1 MEKNIILKG
10 IRTNNLKNID
20 AAVPLGKITAIV
32 GVSGAGKSSLAFHTL
47 YAEGYIRYIESISP
61 YIRQFLDQIEKP
73 DIDRIEN
80 LPPAIAFRQKKPHKN
95 PRSIVATA
103 SDIFDYLR
111 ILYAKIADFHC
122 PGCGEKIK
130 KFSIDEVIQELLA
143 LEPGQ
148 VQICFPYRGD
158 IPFLINRGYYFHVRD
173 GHKADIKGINANKPL
188 LVLVDELENRQENR
202 SRIFEAVDSAMAM
215 SRNTITVFYN
225 REPRHFTCGFFCP
238 RCQQEYESPDEN
250 LFSFN
255 SARGACPECKGF
267 GDVATIDPSL
277 VLDENLSLAA
287 GAVLPLNTPANRE
300 YRELLLQNAS
310 AAGMDLQRPLR
321 EFSAAEKDFLLKGDG
336 RFKGLDGLFAYL
348 RKRSYLVQSRV
359 FLSRFTSY
367 LPCPACGGSRF
378 NPLALSFRIQGRTIA
393 DFLAMTIRAADDFI
407 KTLDKNRYRNKI
419 SPDVFTEIA
428 AKLKFLIQS
437 RLHYI
442 QLNRP
447 TFTLSKGEQQRI
459 NLAFI
464 MGSTLSDSL
473 LIIDQPSAD
482 LHPADYEKMIF
493 FLQKLK
499 ENGNTIVLVEH
510 NPRLIRC
517 ADHVMELGPRAGS
530 QGGRIIYSGGME
542 EFFNSQSTIT
552 QKYFRQKAEAFPE
565 KKFTSGLMTFENAC
579 AHNLKNFSLQ
589 IPRQALTV
597 IAGVS
602 GAGKSTLLYDE
613 IYLKN
618 KRIPGIGE
626 TVHIDPGISHM
637 RGSTNIAGFFDI
649 FAPIREFFSALHPS
663 RLLGYLPG
671 HFSFNSPLGRCPE
684 CKGRGHLE
692 IEMQFLPA
700 VKTICG
706 HCRGSG
712 FSPDVLKITH
722 KNKSIADVLAMSVK
736 EFSDELAA
744 EIPQVKAV
752 LSHLQDNEMGY
763 LQLGEKLGSLSTG
776 ELQKLKLLKY
786 LNLEKANMLF
796 LLDEPSF
803 GLHGYDITIL
813 QKLISRL
820 LQNRNTVIAVEH
832 NLAMIAAADYV
843 VELGP
848 EGGAA
853 GGHLVF
859 SGSPAGMLRSR
870 KSLTG
875 QYLKKYL
882 KNT

>member
-20 AAVPLGKITAIV
+20 AAIPLGKITAIV

-73 DIDRIEN
+73 DIDRIDN

-122 PGCGEKIK
+122 PGCGDKIR
-130 KFSIDEVIQELLA
+130 KFSIDEIIQELLA
-143 LEPGQ
+143 LAPGQ
-148 VQICFPYRGD
+148 LQICFSYQGD
-158 IPFLINRGYYFHVRD
+158 IPFLINRGYYFQVRD
-173 GHKADIKGINANKPL
+173 GRKTDIDGKSRNKPL
-188 LVLVDELENRQENR
+188 LVLVDELENRRENR
-202 SRIFEAVDSAMAM
+202 SRIFEAVDGAMTM
-215 SRNTITVFYN
+215 SRNTITVFYD
-225 REPRHFTCGFFCP
+225 RQPRHFPFGLFCP

-255 SARGACPECKGF
+255 SARGACPECKGC
-267 GDVATIDPSL
+267 GDVAAIDPGL

-287 GAVLPLNTPANRE
+287 GAILPLNTPANRE
-300 YRELLLQNAS
+300 YREYLLQNAS

-321 EFSAAEKDFLLKGDG
+321 EFSAAQKDFLLRGDG
-336 RFKGLDGLFAYL
+336 RFKGVDGLFTYL
-348 RKRSYLVQSRV
+348 RKKSYLVQSRV

-367 LPCPACGGSRF
+367 LPCPSCGGSRF
-378 NPLALSFRIQGRTIA
+378 NPLALSFRIQGRSLA
-393 DFLAMTIRAADDFI
+393 DFLALTIRAAHDFI
-407 KTLDKNRYRNKI
+407 KTLDKNNYQNRI

-428 AKLKFLIQS
+428 AKLKFLIRS

-447 TFTLSKGEQQRI
+447 TFTLSKGEHQRI

-482 LHPADYEKMIF
+482 LHPADYEKMNF
-493 FLQKLK
+493 FLQALK

-510 NPRLIRC
+510 NPRLVRY
-517 ADHVMELGPRAGS
+517 ADHVIELGPRAGS
-530 QGGRIIYSGGME
+530 EGGRVIFSGSRERFFDGDTTLTQKFFRQTTRVSPE
-542 EFFNSQSTIT
+542 IKFNSGFIS
-552 QKYFRQKAEAFPE
+552 FA
-565 KKFTSGLMTFENAC
+565 NAS
-579 AHNLKNFSLQ
+579 AHNLKNFNLE

-597 IAGVS
+597 IVGVS
-602 GAGKSTLLYDE
+602 GAGKSTLLYEE
-613 IYLKN
+613 IYLKS
-618 KRIPGIGE
+618 KGIPGISE
-626 TVHIDPGISHM
+626 AVHIDPGISHM

-649 FAPIREFFSALHPS
+649 FAPIREFFAALPPS

-684 CKGRGHLE
+684 CKGRGYLE

-700 VKTICG
+700 VKTLCG
-706 HCRGSG
+706 HCRGNG

-722 KNKSIADVLAMSVK
+722 KNKSIADVLAMSVT
-736 EFSDELAA
+736 EFSAEWGA
-744 EIPQVKAV
+744 EIPQAKAV
-752 LSHLQDNEMGY
+752 LTNLQDNDMGY

-786 LNLEKANMLF
+786 LNLEKSEMLF

-803 GLHGYDITIL
+803 GLHGYDIAIL
-813 QKLISRL
+813 QKLTARL
-820 LQNRNTVIAVEH
+820 LQNRNTVVAVEH
-832 NLAMIAAADYV
+832 NLAMIAGADFA

-853 GGHLVF
+853 GGHLIF
-859 SGSPAGMLRSR
+859 QGSPARMVQCRE
-870 KSLTG
+870 SLTG

>member
-1 MEKNIILKG
+1 MEKSIILKG
-10 IRTNNLKNID
+10 IRTNNLKNIN
-20 AAVPLGKITAIV
+20 AAIPLGKITAIV

-61 YIRQFLDQIEKP
+61 YIRQFLDRIEKP
-73 DIDRIEN
+73 DIDQIDN

-111 ILYAKIADFHC
+111 ILYAKIADFYC
-122 PGCGEKIK
+122 PGCGDKIK
-130 KFSIDEVIQELLA
+130 KFSIDEVVQELLA
-143 LEPGQ
+143 LGPGLL
-148 VQICFPYRGD
+148 QICFSYQGD
-158 IPFLINRGYYFHVRD
+158 IPFLINRGYTFQVRD
-173 GHKADIKGINANKPL
+173 GRSTGIDGKNKNKPL
-188 LVLVDELENRQENR
+188 LVLIDEMENRPQDR

-215 SRNTITVFYN
+215 SRNIITAFHN
-225 REPRHFTCGFFCP
+225 RKPRHFPFGLFCP
-238 RCQQEYESPDEN
+238 RCQREYESPDEN

-267 GDVATIDPSL
+267 GDVPAIDQ
-277 VLDENLSLAA
+277 D
-287 GAVLPLNTPANRE
+287 
-300 YRELLLQNAS
+300 
-310 AAGMDLQRPLR
+310 
-321 EFSAAEKDFLLKGDG
+321 
-336 RFKGLDGLFAYL
+336 
-348 RKRSYLVQSRV
+348 RV
-359 FLSRFTSY
+359 
-367 LPCPACGGSRF
+367 PCPACGGSRF
-378 NPLALSFRIQGRTIA
+378 NPLVLSFRIQDRTIA
-393 DFLAMTIRAADDFI
+393 DFLALTIGAANDFI
-407 KTLDKNRYRNKI
+407 KTLDKNCYQNKI

-447 TFTLSKGEQQRI
+447 TFTLSKGEHQRI

-482 LHPADYEKMIF
+482 LHPADYEKMNF

-499 ENGNTIVLVEH
+499 GNGNTIVLVEH
-510 NPRLIRC
+510 NQRLIHY
-517 ADHVMELGPRAGS
+517 ADHVIELGPRAGS
-530 QGGRIIYSGGME
+530 QGGRVIFSGSKE
-542 EFFNSQSTIT
+542 EFFYSQTTIT
-552 QKYFRQKAEAFPE
+552 QKFFHNKAKIFPE
-565 KKFTSGLMTFENAC
+565 KIFASGFMTFKNAC
-579 AHNLKNFSLQ
+579 AHNLKNLNLQ

-626 TVHIDPGISHM
+626 TIHIDPGISHM

-649 FAPIREFFSALHPS
+649 FAPIREFFAALHSS

-684 CKGRGHLE
+684 CKGRGYLE

-700 VKTICG
+700 VKTICS
-706 HCRGSG
+706 HCRGNG
-712 FSPDVLKITH
+712 FAPDVLKITH
-722 KNKSIADVLAMSVK
+722 KNKSIADVLAMSIK
-736 EFSDELAA
+736 EFSYELGS

-752 LSHLQDNEMGY
+752 LNNLKDNDMGY

-786 LNLEKANMLF
+786 LNQEKADMLF

-803 GLHGYDITIL
+803 GLHGYDIAVL
-813 QKLISRL
+813 QKLIARL
-820 LQNRNTVIAVEH
+820 LHNRNTVVAVEH

-848 EGGAA
+848 AGGTA
-853 GGHLVF
+853 GGHLIF
-859 SGSPAGMLRSR
+859 SGSPAALLRSR